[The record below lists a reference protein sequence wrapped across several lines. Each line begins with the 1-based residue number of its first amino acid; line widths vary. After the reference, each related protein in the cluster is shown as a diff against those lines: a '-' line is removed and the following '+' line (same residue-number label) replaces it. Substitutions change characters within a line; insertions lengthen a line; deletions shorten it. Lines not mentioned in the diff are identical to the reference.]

1 MTKATKSTSKRPAPP
16 ASAKALTRRQLPPLL
31 KAAMEA
37 ALEKKAEDLVVLDLR
52 AAAAFTEFFLIMTG
66 LNPRQ
71 TAALAESIERDLKAR
86 NVRPLGL
93 EGVSRGE
100 WILMDYGW
108 FIVHVFSPAARDYY
122 ALEKLWSD
130 APRLSA

>member
-1 MTKATKSTSKRPAPP
+1 MIKATKSTPKRAPSAP
-16 ASAKALTRRQLPPLL
+16 AKALTRRQLPPVL

-37 ALEKKAEDLVVLDLR
+37 ALEKKAENLIVLDLR
-52 AAAAFTEFFLIMTG
+52 AAASFTEYFVIMTG

-71 TAALAESIERDLKAR
+71 TAALAESVERDLKAR

-93 EGVSRGE
+93 EGISRGE
-100 WILMDYGW
+100 WVLMDYGW
-108 FIVHVFSPAARDYY
+108 FIVHIFSPAARDYY